1 MFDLEKLIK
10 SQIEIDQI
18 SDSLEDEIVNLNLN
32 QKIDF
37 IINQIIYLERSTKSI
52 FQHRNSINFLLN
64 KVNKLKDH
72 LKIKKYFPRNALP
85 PRRLKR
91 KPVWHRVGGRLKR
104 L

>member
-18 SDSLEDEIVNLNLN
+18 SDSLEDEIVKLNLN

-37 IINQIIYLERSTKSI
+37 IINQIIYLERSTESI
-52 FQHRNSINFLLN
+52 LQHQNTINFLLN